1 MAVVKRRQSPS
12 VMGKAMTRE
21 NRKGGKKGRDMEAK
35 RTESRIRIQ
44 WIRGI
49 PSIRSKAKFLE
60 NN

>member
-1 MAVVKRRQSPS
+1 
-12 VMGKAMTRE
+12 
-21 NRKGGKKGRDMEAK
+21 MEAK
-35 RTESRIRIQ
+35 RTESRIRIK